1 MVRKGARRGATP
13 ELKSQSS
20 PSSVAPKR
28 LVLCLLNGW
37 CFAARVFRSRRGASD
52 EHIPKWICK
61 ERATKPGAKR
71 TAALWVAPSLAC
83 GFVARRSQP
92 HCGGCSLLAPRH
104 RPNWAQQ
111 NTSHLGDTTLVIDH
125 VDFDRLDFDAL
136 PFEPFNGGLYCGA
149 FTFPPQAK

>member
-1 MVRKGARRGATP
+1 MLLCNSRSTFM
-13 ELKSQSS
+13 
-20 PSSVAPKR
+20 R

-61 ERATKPGAKR
+61 EGATKPGAKR

-92 HCGGCSLLAPRH
+92 HCGGCSLLASRH

-111 NTSHLGDTTLVIDH
+111 NTSHLGDTTLASSSFSPLPPVEPAFLVVIAFSSGRN
-125 VDFDRLDFDAL
+125 DF
-136 PFEPFNGGLYCGA
+136 
-149 FTFPPQAK
+149 